1 MSTSVIPAPSGGG
14 TITVDTALDTTST
27 RPVQNKAIATAVNNL
42 NNNKQDTLV
51 SGTSIKT
58 INSQSLLGSGNID
71 ISSGGTITI
80 DGELSDTSENPVQ
93 NKVVKDAIDA
103 KYTKPSTGI
112 PASDLA
118 SGVIPNTFSNIVVG
132 STTIAADSKTD
143 TLTLVA
149 GTNVTLI
156 PDATNDKIAIAA
168 SGGGGSR
175 TYTKPWYINTSGTV
189 VECDSI
195 QAAIN
200 GCPVHGT
207 VHIPWYGTT
216 YTISSQLTI
225 NKPLTLTSD
234 YYGYEA
240 GERVT
245 VGSTTQ
251 ATDIPLLSY
260 NGTEYA
266 INIMSVGVT
275 INNISLH
282 TKGGGILIG
291 PNPGQTAP
299 YSRYDRFNNIFIR
312 RIYDSNNNSDNNTNT
327 GIVMQDTFKTV
338 FENCVVFDFN
348 LGFYIA
354 KGTSTTMINCWAR
367 EYKLYGY
374 NLSEMT
380 YTSLI
385 NCAADT
391 SPTSE
396 DEGQIAYYIADSY
409 ALSLVSCGA
418 EHSGSYLI
426 SINNVHGITC
436 EMHLIGSNEA
446 WGHAPISISESS
458 ATFIGCQ
465 NSCLSSYPI
474 VMDENSNV
482 SVIGCF
488 GMNSA
493 WINGDVRTWG
503 TAIWSY
509 PSS

>member
-1 MSTSVIPAPSGGG
+1 MSTSIIPAPSGGS
-14 TITVDTALDTTST
+14 IVVDDALYDTST
-27 RPVQNKAIATAVNNL
+27 
-42 NNNKQDTLV
+42 
-51 SGTSIKT
+51 
-58 INSQSLLGSGNID
+58 
-71 ISSGGTITI
+71 
-80 DGELSDTSENPVQ
+80 NPVQ
-93 NKVVKDAIDA
+93 NKVVKAAIDG
-103 KYTKPSTGI
+103 KYTKPPNGI
-112 PASDLA
+112 PASDFA
-118 SGVIPNTFSNIVVG
+118 TGVIPKIDDRLSTSSSNPVQNRIVTAELNNKQNTLVSGENIV
-132 STTIAADSKTD
+132 TINGNSLLAPGNID
-143 TLTLVA
+143 
-149 GTNVTLI
+149 I
-156 PDATNDKIAIAA
+156 
-168 SGGGGSR
+168 SGGGTER

-200 GCPVHGT
+200 GCPMHGT

-216 YTISSQLTI
+216 YTISSSLTI

-234 YYGYEA
+234 YYGYES
-240 GERVT
+240 GEQVT

-299 YSRYDRFNNIFIR
+299 WSRYDRLTNIFIR
-312 RIYDSNNNSDNNTNT
+312 RIYDSNNNSDNNTNA

-436 EMHLIGSNEA
+436 EMHLIGSNAA